1 MIVHRAAIA
10 SHAFMDTVNDLN
22 NRAGWENTARICIRS
37 SAEESAIAMRIACEE
52 FGELVAV

>member
-37 SAEESAIAMRIACEE
+37 SAEKSAIAMRIACEE